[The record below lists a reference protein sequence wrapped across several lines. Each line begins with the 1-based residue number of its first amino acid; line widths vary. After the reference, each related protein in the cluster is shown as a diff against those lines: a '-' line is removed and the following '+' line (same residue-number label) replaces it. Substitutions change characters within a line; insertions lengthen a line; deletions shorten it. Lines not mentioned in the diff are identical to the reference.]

1 MLVSDRPRTTI
12 ISTIDG
18 DCFIPVTA
26 ARNGGPTSRIFRF
39 FSDRN
44 LLIDAVNLS
53 KSQFSLGNAASKS
66 SKIAFVSLVK
76 SAVALG

>member
-18 DCFIPVTA
+18 DCFIPVIA
-26 ARNGGPTSRIFRF
+26 ARNGGPTSRIFSF

-44 LLIDAVNLS
+44 ILMEAVNLVN
-53 KSQFSLGNAASKS
+53 SQLTSANAASRS
-66 SKIAFVSLVK
+66 VK
-76 SAVALG
+76 